1 MTTIIKHDSVD
12 YFDAY
17 KNIKIYYL
25 ASQKYNRI
33 AAIVDCTFCSTL
45 LLLVTRAIWITADSA
60 PV

>member
-33 AAIVDCTFCSTL
+33 AAIVDCTFCITL
-45 LLLVTRAIWITADSA
+45 LLLVTRAI
-60 PV
+60 